1 MKSDRDPL
9 RNYFKEHPPFL
20 ANYNNG
26 EMALIVKCPV
36 RLRKGTVKFM
46 KQNKTA
52 VKENIHVLIADD
64 HQLFREG
71 LKRILNMEEDLEVI
85 GECGDGI
92 QVLEFCNREK
102 PDVVLM
108 DINMPAENGVAA
120 TERLREIFPDVKV
133 IILSIH
139 DDESY
144 VFETLRKGANGYLL
158 KDMEAEA
165 LVNAIRAVVEGHA
178 FIHPKVTGKLINQL
192 RRMTHLDESGTLVAS
207 GTNKEAGV
215 KYVPREDSPLTR
227 REAEVLRLMAEGK
240 SNKMIGE
247 YLFISEKTV
256 KNHVSSI
263 LQKMEVED
271 RTQAVINS
279 IKNGWVTL

>member
-1 MKSDRDPL
+1 MSTIERL
-9 RNYFKEHPPFL
+9 KEK
-20 ANYNNG
+20 
-26 EMALIVKCPV
+26 VKLV
-36 RLRKGTVKFM
+36 
-46 KQNKTA
+46 
-52 VKENIHVLIADD
+52 IADD

-71 LKRILNMEEDLEVI
+71 LKRILNMEDDLEVI
-85 GECGDGI
+85 GECGDGVKVI
-92 QVLEFCNREK
+92 ELCNELN
-102 PDVVLM
+102 PEVVLM
-108 DINMPAENGVAA
+108 DINMPIENGVIA
-120 TERLREIFPDVKV
+120 TERMREIFPAIKV

-144 VFETLRKGANGYLL
+144 VFETLRKGAQGYLL
-158 KDMEAEA
+158 KDMEAES
-165 LVNAIRAVVEGHA
+165 LINAIRSVMEGYA

-192 RRMTHLDESGTLVAS
+192 RRMTYLDGSGTMGKEKQVQ
-207 GTNKEAGV
+207 EAGV
-215 KYVPREDSPLTR
+215 KYVPNSDSPLTR

-240 SNKMIGE
+240 SNKGIGE

-263 LQKMEVED
+263 LQKMEVDD

>member
-1 MKSDRDPL
+1 MDART
-9 RNYFKEHPPFL
+9 
-20 ANYNNG
+20 NG
-26 EMALIVKCPV
+26 KHTIK
-36 RLRKGTVKFM
+36 
-46 KQNKTA
+46 
-52 VKENIHVLIADD
+52 ILIADD

-71 LKRILNMEEDLEVI
+71 LKRILNMEDDLEVI

-92 QVLEFCNREK
+92 QVLEFCNVHK
-102 PDVVLM
+102 PEIVLM
-108 DINMPAENGVAA
+108 DINMPVENGVVA
-120 TERLREIFPDVKV
+120 TERLRDIFPDIKV

-144 VFETLRKGANGYLL
+144 VFETLRKGATGYLL
-158 KDMEAEA
+158 KDMEAGS
-165 LVNAIRAVVEGHA
+165 LINAIRAVAQGHA
-178 FIHPKVTGKLINQL
+178 FIHPKVTGKLINQM
-192 RRMTHLDESGTLVAS
+192 RRMTYLDEIGVMNGGSAT
-207 GTNKEAGV
+207 KEADV
-215 KYVPREDSPLTR
+215 KYVPHDNSPLTR

-263 LQKMEVED
+263 LQKMEVDD

>member
-1 MKSDRDPL
+1 M
-9 RNYFKEHPPFL
+9 
-20 ANYNNG
+20 
-26 EMALIVKCPV
+26 
-36 RLRKGTVKFM
+36 
-46 KQNKTA
+46 
-52 VKENIHVLIADD
+52 
-64 HQLFREG
+64 
-71 LKRILNMEEDLEVI
+71 
-85 GECGDGI
+85 
-92 QVLEFCNREK
+92 
-102 PDVVLM
+102 
-108 DINMPAENGVAA
+108 
-120 TERLREIFPDVKV
+120 FPEVKV

-158 KDMEAEA
+158 KDMEAES
-165 LVNAIRAVVEGHA
+165 LINAIRSVCEGHA

-192 RRMTHLDESGTLVAS
+192 RRMTYLNEAGAIAETSV
-207 GTNKEAGV
+207 KEAGV
-215 KYVPREDSPLTR
+215 KFVAGDNNPLTR

-263 LQKMEVED
+263 LQKMEVDD

-279 IKNGWVTL
+279 IKYGWVTL

>member
-1 MKSDRDPL
+1 ME
-9 RNYFKEHPPFL
+9 N
-20 ANYNNG
+20 
-26 EMALIVKCPV
+26 
-36 RLRKGTVKFM
+36 
-46 KQNKTA
+46 QNAGKTPI
-52 VKENIHVLIADD
+52 KVLLADD

-71 LKRILNMEEDLEVI
+71 LKRILNMEDDIEVI

-92 QVLEFCNREK
+92 QVLEFCNITK
-102 PDVVLM
+102 PDIVLM
-108 DINMPAENGVAA
+108 DINMPIENGVEA
-120 TERLREIFPDVKV
+120 TQKVRDMFPDIKV

-158 KDMEAEA
+158 KDMEAES
-165 LVNAIRAVVEGHA
+165 LINAIRSVCQGHA

-192 RRMTHLDESGTLVAS
+192 RRMTYLNETGAMAETVV
-207 GTNKEAGV
+207 KEAGV
-215 KYVPREDSPLTR
+215 KFVAGDNNPLTR

-263 LQKMEVED
+263 LQKMEVDD

-279 IKNGWVTL
+279 IKFGWVTL

>member
-1 MKSDRDPL
+1 MDQKISGNRTI
-9 RNYFKEHPPFL
+9 K
-20 ANYNNG
+20 
-26 EMALIVKCPV
+26 
-36 RLRKGTVKFM
+36 
-46 KQNKTA
+46 
-52 VKENIHVLIADD
+52 VLIADD

-85 GECGDGI
+85 GECGNGI
-92 QVLEFCNREK
+92 QVLEFCNGCK
-102 PDVVLM
+102 PEVVLM
-108 DINMPAENGVAA
+108 DINMPVENGVVA
-120 TERLREIFPDVKV
+120 TERLRDIFPDVKV

-144 VFETLRKGANGYLL
+144 VFETLRKGASGYLL

-165 LVNAIRAVVEGHA
+165 LINAIRSVVSGHA
-178 FIHPKVTGKLINQL
+178 YIHPKVTGKLINQL
-192 RRMTHLDESGTLVAS
+192 RRMTYLDEIGAVSDAAAT
-207 GTNKEAGV
+207 KEAGV
-215 KYVPREDSPLTR
+215 KFIAGENNPLTR

-240 SNKMIGE
+240 SNKLIGE
-247 YLFISEKTV
+247 FLYISEKTV

-263 LQKMEVED
+263 LQKMEVDD

>member
-1 MKSDRDPL
+1 MDN
-9 RNYFKEHPPFL
+9 RNA
-20 ANYNNG
+20 ANP
-26 EMALIVKCPV
+26 IK
-36 RLRKGTVKFM
+36 
-46 KQNKTA
+46 
-52 VKENIHVLIADD
+52 VLLADD

-92 QVLEFCNREK
+92 QVLEFCNHQV

-108 DINMPAENGVAA
+108 DINMPVENGVVT
-120 TERLREIFPDVKV
+120 TERMRDIFPNVKI

-144 VFETLRKGANGYLL
+144 VFETLRKGAWGYLL
-158 KDMEAEA
+158 KDMEAES
-165 LVNAIRAVVEGHA
+165 LINAIRSVVQGYA
-178 FIHPKVTGKLINQL
+178 YIHPKVTGKLIQQL
-192 RRMTHLDESGTLVAS
+192 RRMTLLDPDGHMDQETIVE
-207 GTNKEAGV
+207 TGV
-215 KYVPREDSPLTR
+215 RINPVEDNPLTR
-227 REAEVLRLMAEGK
+227 REEEVLRLMAEGK
-240 SNKMIGE
+240 SNKVIAE

-263 LQKMEVED
+263 LQKMSVED
-271 RTQAVINS
+271 RTQAVIGS

>member
-1 MKSDRDPL
+1 MDYRTTQNGD
-9 RNYFKEHPPFL
+9 KEKVK
-20 ANYNNG
+20 
-26 EMALIVKCPV
+26 IV
-36 RLRKGTVKFM
+36 
-46 KQNKTA
+46 
-52 VKENIHVLIADD
+52 IADD

-71 LKRILNMEEDLEVI
+71 LKRILNMEDDLEVI

-92 QVLEFCNREK
+92 QVIEFCNNQK

-108 DINMPAENGVAA
+108 DINMPIENGVVA
-120 TERLREIFPDVKV
+120 TERLREIFPDIKV
-133 IILSIH
+133 LILSIH

-144 VFETLRKGANGYLL
+144 VFETLRKGATGYLL

-165 LVNAIRAVVEGHA
+165 LINAIRSVAMGHA
-178 FIHPKVTGKLINQL
+178 YIHPKVTGKLINQL
-192 RRMTHLDESGTLVAS
+192 RRMTYLDEKGIAS
-207 GTNKEAGV
+207 GGESQLKEAGVGV
-215 KYVPREDSPLTR
+215 KYVPNENSPLTR

-247 YLFISEKTV
+247 YLYISEKTV

-263 LQKMEVED
+263 LQKMEVDD

>member
-1 MKSDRDPL
+1 MDYRTTNTDDKV
-9 RNYFKEHPPFL
+9 K
-20 ANYNNG
+20 
-26 EMALIVKCPV
+26 IV
-36 RLRKGTVKFM
+36 
-46 KQNKTA
+46 
-52 VKENIHVLIADD
+52 IADD

-71 LKRILNMEEDLEVI
+71 LKRILNMEDDLEVI

-92 QVLEFCNREK
+92 QVIEFCNHNK

-108 DINMPAENGVAA
+108 DINMPVENGVAA
-120 TERLREIFPDVKV
+120 TERLREIFPDIKV

-144 VFETLRKGANGYLL
+144 VFETLRKGATGYLL

-165 LVNAIRAVVEGHA
+165 LINAIRSVAMGHA
-178 FIHPKVTGKLINQL
+178 YIHPKVTGKLINQL
-192 RRMTHLDESGTLVAS
+192 RRMTYLDQKGVVSGS
-207 GTNKEAGV
+207 EAQLKDDGVGV
-215 KYVPREDSPLTR
+215 KYVPNDNSPLTR

-247 YLFISEKTV
+247 YLYISEKTV

-263 LQKMEVED
+263 LQKMEVDD